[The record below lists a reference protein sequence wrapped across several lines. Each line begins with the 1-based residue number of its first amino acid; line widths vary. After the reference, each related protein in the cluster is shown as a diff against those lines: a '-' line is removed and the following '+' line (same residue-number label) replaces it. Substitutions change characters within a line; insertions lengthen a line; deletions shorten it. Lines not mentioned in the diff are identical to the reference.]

1 MIYRVGFRPAAA
13 RELRT
18 LDRSARDRISKVI
31 ALLGDEPRP
40 PAAKMLVGD
49 DTPRLWRVRSGD
61 YRVIYSIE
69 DDVLLVLVIN
79 VRHRREAYG
88 G

>member
-1 MIYRVGFRPAAA
+1 VTYRVEFRPAAA
-13 RELRT
+13 RELRK

-31 ALLGDEPRP
+31 SLLADDPRP
-40 PAAKMLVGD
+40 PAAKMLTGD
-49 DTPRLWRVRSGD
+49 DTPRLWRVRTGD

-88 G
+88 R

>member
-1 MIYRVGFRPAAA
+1 MTYRVEFRPAAA
-13 RELRT
+13 RELRK

-31 ALLGDEPRP
+31 ALLADEPRP

-61 YRVIYSIE
+61 YRVIYSVE

-79 VRHRREAYG
+79 VRRRREAYG
-88 G
+88 R

>member
-1 MIYRVGFRPAAA
+1 VTHQVEFRPAAA
-13 RELRT
+13 GDLRK
-18 LDRSARDRISKVI
+18 LDRSARERISKVI
-31 ALLGDEPRP
+31 SLLADEPRP
-40 PAAKMLVGD
+40 PAAKMLTGD
-49 DTPRLWRVRSGD
+49 DTPRLWRVRTGD

-88 G
+88 R

>member
-1 MIYRVGFRPAAA
+1 MTYRVEFRPAAE
-13 RELRT
+13 RELRK
-18 LDRSARDRISKVI
+18 LDRSARDRIAKVV
-31 ALLGDEPRP
+31 ALLAEEPRP

-49 DTPRLWRVRSGD
+49 DTRRLWRVRTGD

-69 DDVLLVLVIN
+69 DYVLLVLVIN

-88 G
+88 R

>member
-1 MIYRVGFRPAAA
+1 MTYGVEFRPAAA
-13 RELRT
+13 REFRK
-18 LDRSARDRISKVI
+18 LDRSARDRIAKVI
-31 ALLGDEPRP
+31 SLLADEPRP
-40 PAAKMLVGD
+40 PAAKMLTGD
-49 DTPRLWRVRSGD
+49 DAPRLWRVRTGD

-88 G
+88 R

>member
-1 MIYRVGFRPAAA
+1 MTYRVEFRPAAE
-13 RELRT
+13 RGLRK
-18 LDRSARDRISKVI
+18 LDRSARDRIAKVI
-31 ALLGDEPRP
+31 ALLAEEPRP

-49 DTPRLWRVRSGD
+49 DTPRLWRVRTGD

-69 DDVLLVLVIN
+69 DGILLVLVIN

-88 G
+88 R